1 LHRRLLFIVVIVL
14 FSVMNLGAALGWVL
28 DARDRRAFFVQLCAP
43 DVGFR
48 AEGKDGS
55 CWLWHFGLEPLRGEM
70 DAPTGTA
77 VQLAALLGIPF
88 ARLRACMPDEAR
100 PQR

>member
-1 LHRRLLFIVVIVL
+1 VIIVL